1 MSIVKDVNF
10 NGKTASDTND
20 LLVYLTDGFK
30 TDSGKYVAGLGFVT
44 ENYFDEFQAVKVVN
58 QKTGGRQ
65 FRQITIA
72 PSPAGNNLSRE
83 DYLEM
88 GIKIAQA
95 YYSQGFQVVV
105 TVHLDTDTLHL
116 HLAVNSVNFRT
127 GKMFSQSLSDLNRFK
142 MHCNHVFKE
151 YGLDPIG
158 KPAETLMDSVVHDMS
173 EGFNCLELLDEIMA
187 DKANT
192 LSDLYDDPSRS
203 SSSTK
208 VTKSDHNNE
217 YVPYCYFFSAN
228 NRVRTPH
235 PYKNNN
241 TKYPEVNKMNYK
253 DNNQQLPTISVSQ
266 LPSVEAATP
275 GIYINFGKEVNL
287 ALPNGWGPEQ
297 VSELV
302 NNINPLPDYEK
313 ANNSK
318 IAEALFADLKSRGI
332 ETKIGIGSD
341 VRLNLTFDD
350 VINSS
355 IISIDSDDENK

>member
-1 MSIVKDVNF
+1 MSIVKDVNI
-10 NGKTASDTND
+10 NGKTFNDTRD
-20 LLVYLTDGFK
+20 LYDYLTDKLK
-30 TDSGKYVAGLGFVT
+30 TGGSKYVAGLGFIT
-44 ENYFDEFQAVKVVN
+44 DNYLEEFQAVKVAN
-58 QKTGGRQ
+58 QKTTGRQ

-72 PSPAGNNLSRE
+72 PSPAGKQLAPE
-83 DYLEM
+83 DYLKI
-88 GIKIAQA
+88 GITIAKF
-95 YYSQGFQVVV
+95 YYDQGFQVVIV
-105 TVHLDTDTLHL
+105 YHFDTDTPHL
-116 HLAVNSVNFRT
+116 HLMPNSVNFRT
-127 GKMFSQSLSDLNRFK
+127 GKMFSQSISGLNRFK
-142 MHCNHVFKE
+142 THCNNVFAA

-173 EGFNCLELLDEIMA
+173 EGFNCLELFDEIMA
-187 DKANT
+187 DKANA

-253 DNNQQLPTISVSQ
+253 NNNQQLPTISVSQ

-350 VINSS
+350 VLNSS
-355 IISIDSDDENK
+355 IISIDPDDENK